1 MTIRYISEADN
12 KPIAEIIR
20 TILTTEFTVDPQR
33 TILGDPVLNT
43 MFENYRFPRA
53 AYYVIEE
60 NGEIIG
66 GCGIKQLD
74 GSMENICELQRMFL
88 KPSARGKGYAQM
100 LLKLCIYEAKE
111 FGYDEIYLETL
122 SPMTAAQK
130 LYESVG
136 FKRISGP
143 KGNTGHGACD
153 VQMSLKL

>member
-1 MTIRYISEADN
+1 MNIRNISKDDN
-12 KPIAEIIR
+12 EPIADIIR
-20 TILTTEFTVDPQR
+20 SILTSEFTVDTEK
-33 TILGDPVLNT
+33 TILGDPALKT
-43 MFENYRFPRA
+43 MFENYQVRRA
-53 AYYVIEE
+53 VYYVIEE

-74 GSMENICELQRMFL
+74 GSTENICELQRMFL
-88 KPSARGKGYAQM
+88 KPSARGKGYAQT

-122 SPMTAAQK
+122 SPMTAAIK

-136 FKRISGP
+136 FKRLSGP